1 MPRHRNGALDLHDCI
16 VGLAL
21 MGDKDR
27 LDACEAEEG
36 AGHANFILFAYAL
49 LDPTDSGSVAR
60 GELERTLRMV
70 WPHLTPERARSLT
83 EEPAR
88 GTQAIA
94 RGDFERWARQPSA
107 LAALREAFG
116 GLTPLALPAVA
127 GGAGSAGGAG
137 AR

>member
-1 MPRHRNGALDLHDCI
+1 MRQLLDTDGNGALDLHDCL

-60 GELERTLRMV
+60 GDLERILRMV
-70 WPHLTPERARSLT
+70 WPHLTAERARSLT
-83 EEPAR
+83 EEPTR
-88 GTQAIA
+88 GTQSIA
-94 RGDFERWARQPSA
+94 RADFERWARQPSA
-107 LAALREAFG
+107 LGALREAFA
-116 GLTPLALPAVA
+116 GLSPLAPPPPPPAR
-127 GGAGSAGGAG
+127 SKED
-137 AR
+137 